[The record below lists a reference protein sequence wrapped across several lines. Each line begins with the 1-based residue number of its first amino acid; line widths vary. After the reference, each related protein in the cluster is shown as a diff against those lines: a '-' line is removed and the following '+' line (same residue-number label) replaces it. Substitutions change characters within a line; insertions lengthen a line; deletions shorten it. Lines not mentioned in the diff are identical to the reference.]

1 VADVMKELE
10 DKIAY
15 LEQQNDSLTQDLGE
29 REENYESEKVK
40 TANLARQLEDERKTN
55 GKLQDQMKRMH
66 RDVGNQKRRGSVAG
80 DVLDERQFK
89 NLIKEKN
96 AEISK
101 YISEV
106 QMLSAENLHYSSEVE
121 AMTQELEATVY
132 EIERYGLLFN

>member
-1 VADVMKELE
+1 MKELE

-15 LEQQNDSLTQDLGE
+15 LEHQNDSLTQDLGE
-29 REENYESEKVK
+29 REESYGAEKLK
-40 TANLARQLEDERKTN
+40 TAGLAAQLENERKAN

-66 RDVGNQKRRGSVAG
+66 RDVGDKKLRGSVAG
-80 DVLDERQFK
+80 DVLDDRQFK
-89 NLIKEKN
+89 NVIKEKN

-106 QMLSAENLHYSSEVE
+106 QMLSSENAHYSSEVE

-132 EIERYGLLFN
+132 EIER